1 MTDYRAMYL
10 TLLDASERALEVLEH
25 ASGCDLIAPE
35 RAIQLLTDA
44 QCRCEEIYIETSADQ

>member
-1 MTDYRAMYL
+1 MYL